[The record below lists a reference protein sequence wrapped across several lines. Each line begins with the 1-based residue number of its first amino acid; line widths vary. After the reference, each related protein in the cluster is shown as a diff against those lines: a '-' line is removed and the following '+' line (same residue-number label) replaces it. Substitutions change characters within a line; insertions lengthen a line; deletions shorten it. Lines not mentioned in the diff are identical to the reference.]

1 MGLDGSRIAFNI
13 DLDPFCECAH
23 SPPASRLLL
32 DPSASQRSSFLARHL
47 GRHFGHLELPMTAA
61 IASCGLGLQ
70 QEVIRAIKK
79 GLGRKVFLGKTDIHS
94 EAGRQDYRFPVKIHR
109 GIGQ

>member
-1 MGLDGSRIAFNI
+1 
-13 DLDPFCECAH
+13 
-23 SPPASRLLL
+23 
-32 DPSASQRSSFLARHL
+32 
-47 GRHFGHLELPMTAA
+47 MTAA